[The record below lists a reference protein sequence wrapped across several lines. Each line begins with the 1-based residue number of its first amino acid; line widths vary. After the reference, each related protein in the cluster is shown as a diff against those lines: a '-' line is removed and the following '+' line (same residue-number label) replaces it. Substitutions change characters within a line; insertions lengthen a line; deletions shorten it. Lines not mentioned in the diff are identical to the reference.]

1 MTVTDDCTHRYPET
15 GISVLIVGAGVAGL
29 MAALECWRNG
39 HNVRIVERSPE
50 EVTTGDS
57 FTIGP
62 CATRAFKHWPKL
74 AEENEKIAFVP
85 DIAFYTL
92 SGDRVTNSNHI
103 EYRQDKGSKKV
114 PGHLTRHW
122 RPQLHGMLLKQLYAI
137 GISVEYG
144 CRAMDYFEEG
154 HTGRAGII
162 LENGC
167 RMEADVVI
175 AADGLRSHSTKV
187 TLGQEIRA
195 RPTGQALYRTA
206 FPVELAMADPLVR
219 ERFPV
224 VGEKEGPIEFWAGEH
239 YHFLVIRTSDI
250 ISWTLSHKAYESAT
264 ESWSHRADP
273 EDVCKIT
280 STIPN
285 WPEVADRLIRLTPKD
300 RLLHFRV
307 MWRDPQPT
315 WVSPAGRIVQIGD
328 AAHTYIPA
336 SGNGATQGIEDAV
349 SLATC
354 LRMAGNTGQ
363 APWALRIHNRLR
375 FVRVS
380 CLQKLG
386 LINLKSYSEKPKKDN
401 FTPKGLQYLTAEWIW
416 GHEPEKYAEENYS
429 KVLDHLQR
437 GTPFQDTNIP
447 RGHVYRDWTIDEML
461 EMQERGEEIEL
472 DGEWE

>member
-1 MTVTDDCTHRYPET
+1 MTVTDDCTQRYPQT

-39 HNVRIVERSPE
+39 HEVRIVERSGE
-50 EVTTGDS
+50 EVTTGKLAIAPTCAVDLIAANRS
-57 FTIGP
+57 TS
-62 CATRAFKHWPKL
+62 ATRAFKHWPKV
-74 AEENEKIAFVP
+74 AEENEKIAFAP
-85 DIAFYTL
+85 SLAFYTL
-92 SGDRVTNSNHI
+92 SGDRLTNPNHI
-103 EYRQDKGSKKV
+103 EYRQEKGSKKV
-114 PGHLTRHW
+114 PGQITRHW
-122 RPQLHGMLLKQLYAI
+122 RPQLHDMLLKQLHAI
-137 GISVEYG
+137 GVDVEYG
-144 CRAMDYFEEG
+144 CKAVEYFEESNI
-154 HTGRAGII
+154 GRGGIV
-162 LENGC
+162 LENGD
-167 RMEADVVI
+167 RLEADVVI

-195 RPTGQALYRTA
+195 RPTGQAMYRTA
-206 FPVELAMADPLVR
+206 FPMEIAMADPMVR

-224 VGEKEGPIEFWAGEH
+224 
-239 YHFLVIRTSDI
+239 D
-250 ISWTLSHKAYESAT
+250 YESAT
-264 ESWSHRADP
+264 ESWSHKSDL
-273 EDVCKIT
+273 EDVLKIT
-280 STIPN
+280 ATIPD

-336 SGNGATQGIEDAV
+336 SGNGATQAIEDAV

-354 LRMAGNTGQ
+354 LRMAGKTEQ
-363 APWALRIHNRLR
+363 VPWALKIHNRLR

-386 LINLKSYSEKPKKDN
+386 LVNLKSYSETPKKDK
-401 FTPKGLQYLTAEWIW
+401 FTPKGLHYLTAEWIW
-416 GHEPEKYAEENYS
+416 GHEPEQYAEENYS

-461 EMQERGEEIEL
+461 ELQERGEEIEL